1 MRIKMK
7 TLLLLGFLL
16 FISLNINAEEA
27 CEKKVS
33 KAEAKKIA
41 VLFLEQQEWADKYIK
56 DPEPII
62 ENRCQWIVSFKHINW
77 NKIKPA
83 EGWVAVHQ
91 TSGHAKWIPLR

>member
-16 FISLNINAEEA
+16 IISLNINAEEA

-33 KAEAKKIA
+33 KTEAKEIA
-41 VLFLEQQEWADKYIK
+41 IQFFMAQEWADNYIK

-77 NKIKPA
+77 ETVKPG
-83 EGWVAVHQ
+83 EGWVGVHQ
-91 TSGHAKWIPLR
+91 TSGNAKWIPLR